1 MQVSRYLVITELFLP
16 TKGGTAV
23 WFDEVYRRLGGRYT
37 HVVTAA
43 VPGDTEHDA
52 GHPATVHRLD
62 LRRVPWLRP
71 ESLLMYLRLFL
82 CSLSLALSRRFTAI
96 HAGRVLPEGLVGWVV
111 ARLTGHKLAIYV
123 HGEELTTW
131 GRGRKFKAMCFA
143 LRHADLIIANSRY
156 TRGALLELGV
166 PTERIHLVNP
176 GVDLE
181 RFRPGLPL
189 PAGLAGFNP
198 APGRPLLLSVGRLSR
213 RKGFDQVI
221 RSLPG
226 LARRGL
232 MADYV
237 LVGTGEDEAYLR
249 QLAATNGVEA
259 QVHFAGHVSAED
271 LPRWYCASD
280 LFLMPNRE
288 IEGDTE
294 GFGMVFLEAA
304 ACGRAA
310 IAGEAGCTEDAV
322 LHDRTGLRVDGAAL
336 PVVEEAIHDLLTDPV
351 RRMALAEA
359 GLRRAREAFGWD
371 AVARRIDSL
380 GEHS

>member
-1 MQVSRYLVITELFLP
+1 MSRYLVITELFLP

-23 WFDEVYRRLGGRYT
+23 WFDEVYRRLGGRHT
-37 HVVTAA
+37 HIVTAA
-43 VPGDTEHDA
+43 VPGDVQHDA
-52 GHPATVHRLD
+52 GHPATLHRLD

-82 CSLSLALSRRFTAI
+82 CSLWLALSRRFTAI
-96 HAGRVLPEGLVGWVV
+96 HAGRVLPEGLVGLGV
-111 ARLTGHKLAIYV
+111 ARITSHRIAIYV

-131 GRGRKFKAMCFA
+131 GRGRKYKAMCFA

-156 TRGALLELGV
+156 TRSMLLSLGV
-166 PTERIHLVNP
+166 PAERIELVNP

-181 RFRPGLPL
+181 RFRPGLPA
-189 PAGLAGFNP
+189 PSATAGVNLEA
-198 APGRPLLLSVGRLSR
+198 GRPLLLSVGRLSR

-221 RSLPG
+221 RCLSG
-226 LARRGL
+226 LAARGL
-232 MADYV
+232 TVEYV
-237 LVGTGEDEAYLR
+237 IVGTGEDEAYLR
-249 QLAATNGVEA
+249 QLAADCGVGA

-310 IAGEAGCTEDAV
+310 IAGEAGGTEDAV
-322 LHDRTGLRVDGAAL
+322 LHDRTGLRVDGASL
-336 PVVEEAIHDLLTDPV
+336 PAVEEAIHALLIDPV
-351 RRMALAEA
+351 RMTALAEN
-359 GLRRAREAFGWD
+359 GLQRARESFGWD

-380 GEHS
+380 VKHS